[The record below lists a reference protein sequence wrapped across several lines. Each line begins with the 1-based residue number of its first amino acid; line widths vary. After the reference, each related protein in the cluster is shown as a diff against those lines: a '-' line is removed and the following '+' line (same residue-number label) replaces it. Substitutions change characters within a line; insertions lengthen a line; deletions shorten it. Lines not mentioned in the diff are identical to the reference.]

1 MPPTRRDLGL
11 GAAAIAAALATPA
24 PASADKPA
32 EAAHDMT
39 GVPASWHGN
48 EQIVLLAYPGMTALD
63 LIGPHYMFTSLM
75 GATTRL
81 VARTADPVRS
91 DTGLV
96 LTPDLTFASCP
107 AEIDIICVPG
117 GTTGTLQA
125 MEDAETIAFLKDR
138 GAKARFVTSVCT
150 GSLILGAAG
159 LLDGYRAT
167 SHWVTRTLLPIF
179 GATPVDAR
187 VVRDRNRITAAGVTA
202 GLDFGLALVAE
213 LRDPAYAQG
222 VQLLAEYAPDPPFNA
237 GTTATAPAATRR
249 MLEEMFA
256 GFMVTAEET
265 SRRAMALGKPG

>member
-1 MPPTRRDLGL
+1 M

-24 PASADKPA
+24 NADKPA
-32 EAAHDMT
+32 DAAHAMS
-39 GVPASWHGN
+39 GVPATWIGH

-63 LIGPHYMFTSLM
+63 LVGPHYMFTSLM
-75 GATTRL
+75 GATTKL
-81 VARTADPVRS
+81 VARTAAPVRS

-96 LTPDLTFASCP
+96 LTPDLTFATCP
-107 AEIDIICVPG
+107 AEVDIICVPG
-117 GTTGTLQA
+117 GTTGTLLA

-138 GAKARFVTSVCT
+138 GGKARFVTAVCT

-167 SHWVTRTLLPIF
+167 SHWVTRRLLPIF

-202 GLDFGLALVAE
+202 GLDFGLSLVAE

-222 VQLLAEYAPDPPFNA
+222 VQLLAEYAPEPPFNA
-237 GTTATAPAATRR
+237 GTTATAPAATRQ

-256 GFMVTAEET
+256 GFMTKAEDT
-265 SRRAMALGKPG
+265 SRRAMALAKPR